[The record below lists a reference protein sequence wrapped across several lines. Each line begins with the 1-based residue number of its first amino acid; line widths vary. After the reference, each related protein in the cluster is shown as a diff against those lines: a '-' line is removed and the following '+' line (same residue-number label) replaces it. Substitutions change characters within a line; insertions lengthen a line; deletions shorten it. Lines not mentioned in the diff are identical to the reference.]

1 MPQRPPDVTPELARE
16 DLTEEQLRA
25 FLGASAVAVDT
36 ETLGLHPLRDRL
48 CVVQVCD
55 RNGRAVLVQIPR
67 EQTTRGGPVSQRAP
81 RLRQLLEAP
90 GVLKVLHFAR
100 FDLAALSHGLGIEV
114 APIWCTRT
122 ASKLVRTYTEH
133 HGLKD
138 LAQELLDV
146 EMDKTVRHT
155 DWAGDDLRPEQVR
168 YATSD
173 VTMLL
178 PLMDRL
184 ASMLAREERTAIAE
198 ECFRVIPT
206 LVRLDLLGY
215 EDLFIH

>member
-16 DLTEEQLRA
+16 DLTEGQLRA

-48 CVVQVCD
+48 CVVQICD
-55 RNGRAVLVQIPR
+55 RDGRAVLVQIPR
-67 EQTTRGGPVSQRAP
+67 EQTTRGGPVPERAP

-100 FDLAALSHGLGIEV
+100 FDLAALRHGLGIEV
-114 APIWCTRT
+114 APVWCTRT
-122 ASKLVRTYTEH
+122 ASKLVRTYTER

-184 ASMLAREERTAIAE
+184 AAMLAREERTALAE
-198 ECFRVIPT
+198 DCFRVIPT

>member
-16 DLTEEQLRA
+16 DLTEGQLRA

-48 CVVQVCD
+48 CVVQICD
-55 RNGRAVLVQIPR
+55 RD
-67 EQTTRGGPVSQRAP
+67 ERAP

-100 FDLAALSHGLGIEV
+100 FDLAALRHGLGIEV
-114 APIWCTRT
+114 APVWCTRT
-122 ASKLVRTYTEH
+122 ASKLVRTYTER

-184 ASMLAREERTAIAE
+184 AAMLAREERTALAE
-198 ECFRVIPT
+198 DCFRVIPT

>member
-16 DLTEEQLRA
+16 DLTEGQLRV

-48 CVVQVCD
+48 CVVQICD
-55 RNGRAVLVQIPR
+55 RDGRAVLVQIPR
-67 EQTTRGGPVSQRAP
+67 EQTTRGGPVPERAP

-100 FDLAALSHGLGIEV
+100 FDLAALRHGLGIEV
-114 APIWCTRT
+114 APVWCTRT
-122 ASKLVRTYTEH
+122 ASKLVRTYTER

-184 ASMLAREERTAIAE
+184 AAMLAREERTALAE
-198 ECFRVIPT
+198 DCFRVIPT